1 MGLLFIYILAFMVVA
16 VITWRRPVDLTL
28 RQDPRARWLLYG
40 ALLLLGLYAI
50 SMLVSVVIAA
60 VSDRTSG
67 IALMNLVPV
76 AVLALLAYLAYRR
89 PVEIGWGLLVIGLI
103 LAIYTLVIG
112 ERDAGDRLLAIV
124 LVAAPLLLS
133 GLLLLAGNWLA
144 RGHLRAA

>member
-1 MGLLFIYILAFMVVA
+1 MGLLFIYILAFVVVA
-16 VITWRRPVDLTL
+16 VITWRRPVDLTV

-60 VSDRTSG
+60 VSDRTGEISFM
-67 IALMNLVPV
+67 ILVPA

-89 PVEIGWGLLVIGLI
+89 PVEAGWGLLVIGLI
-103 LAIYTLVIG
+103 IAIYSLVIG
-112 ERDAGDRLLAIV
+112 ERDASDWPWAIV
-124 LVAAPLLLS
+124 LATAPLLLS

-144 RGHLRAA
+144 RGHLQAA